1 MSRTL
6 VISLVCLVITVPPVA
21 RADVYQCSRN
31 GRIIFSGIPCSSDA
45 KPLPLN
51 IYTPPPE
58 EVEKAIQQ
66 TRDIEESLAN
76 SLKQREQE
84 AARKEEERRAGQ
96 LQK

>member
-31 GRIIFSGIPCSSDA
+31 GRITFSDIPCSSDA

-76 SLKQREQE
+76 SQKQREQE
-84 AARKEEERRAGQ
+84 AARKEEDRRAGQ

>member
-31 GRIIFSGIPCSSDA
+31 GRITFSDIPCSSDA
-45 KPLPLN
+45 KPLPLH

-58 EVEKAIQQ
+58 EVEKAIKQ

-76 SLKQREQE
+76 SQKQREQE

>member
-6 VISLVCLVITVPPVA
+6 VISLACLVITIAPVA

-31 GRIIFSGIPCSSDA
+31 GRITFSDIPCNSDA

-58 EVEKAIQQ
+58 EVEKAIKQ
-66 TRDIEESLAN
+66 TREIEESLAN
-76 SLKQREQE
+76 SQKQREQE